1 MVYIYYA
8 YIDEKNHRNL
18 IQNSLTKF
26 SKKYQQKILKY
37 RRWQDAQLSLLGRLL
52 LINGMKDLNSQ
63 LEVFELEYT
72 EYNKPFFS
80 NLDLKFNISH
90 SGNIVL
96 CAISESY
103 DLGVDIELI
112 KDIEIEDFKSQMT
125 AYEWNGIEQDNYP
138 EIAFYEYWT
147 QKEAIIK
154 AHGKGLSI
162 PLKSFEVKD
171 NKTQIDNDVFYVS
184 KINIEEGYTCNIAS
198 QNEIHKKDIS
208 IKKLGVNE
216 LFTIMD
222 VTM

>member
-52 LINGMKDLNSQ
+52 LLNGMKDLNSE

-96 CAISESY
+96 CAISKSY

-112 KDIEIEDFKSQMT
+112 KDVEIEIFKDQMT
-125 AYEWNGIEQDNYP
+125 IYEWKKIEKNNYP

-184 KINIEEGYTCNIAS
+184 NITIEEGYTCNIAS
-198 QNEIHKKDIS
+198 QNAIHKKDI
-208 IKKLGVNE
+208 IINKVDTRNLV
-216 LFTIMD
+216 TIR
-222 VTM
+222 